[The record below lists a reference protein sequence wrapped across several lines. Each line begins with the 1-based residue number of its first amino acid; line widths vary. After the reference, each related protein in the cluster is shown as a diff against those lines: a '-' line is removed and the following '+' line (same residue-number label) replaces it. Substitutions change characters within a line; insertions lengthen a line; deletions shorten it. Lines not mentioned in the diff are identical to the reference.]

1 VAEQPLQEEAPA
13 DRLTVWPLPDL
24 LTKPQA
30 DITRLTFSFLQV
42 GQHGV
47 SEPNT
52 RLSKVLSHLSQ
63 RYS

>member
-24 LTKPQA
+24 LTNPHA
-30 DITRLTFSFLQV
+30 DITRFTFSLLQS
-42 GQHGV
+42 GQLGD

-52 RLSKVLSHLSQ
+52 RHSKVLLHLSQ
-63 RYS
+63 